1 MGVGPTA
8 NLVTLEKNYVICPY
22 WELNHVSLD
31 TQPVDKPH
39 TKYTSQQQQKL
50 KMQ

>member
-8 NLVTLEKNYVICPY
+8 SLVTLEKSYVIYPY

-31 TQPVDKPH
+31 IQPVAKPH
-39 TKYTSQQQQKL
+39 TKYTSQQI
-50 KMQ
+50 